1 MICLSYTRPPD
12 LSKKKNLFR
21 LISANKQINTEIW
34 NLSLSLTQRF
44 KKFSI
49 SYFLWGILTKTLTTK
64 NMGLRSNPR
73 RTFFTLSLLSILVFL
88 LFTSF
93 ALAQVSLSLSLSLY
107 AYMWCLLV
115 IVIVFVVNFRSSS
128 LILTRKS
135 LPDPKIWVAVARFVC
150 VYFFFFFKG
159 FVWLAAEKIWLERT
173 RKKEKLLHVLCVSL
187 IWVAFSFG

>member
-93 ALAQVSLSLSLSLY
+93 ALAQVSLSLSLY

-150 VYFFFFFKG
+150 VYFFFFLRICFIG
-159 FVWLAAEKIWLERT
+159 CWENLI
-173 RKKEKLLHVLCVSL
+173 RKNKKKRETFTC
-187 IWVAFSFG
+187 FMC

>member
-1 MICLSYTRPPD
+1 MYLWEVFLIKKYNNSKLERRQIIKFLPKKWSVAFTQYHMLTYFYSTFWRSD
-12 LSKKKNLFR
+12 LRTWSVSRTHAHQKNLFR
-21 LISANKQINTEIW
+21 W

-64 NMGLRSNPR
+64 KMGLRSNPR
-73 RTFFTLSLLSILVFL
+73 RTFFSLSLLSILVFL

-93 ALAQVSLSLSLSLY
+93 ALAQVSLSLY

-115 IVIVFVVNFRSSS
+115 IVIEFVVNFRSSS

-135 LPDPKIWVAVARFVC
+135 LLDPKIWVAVARFVC
-150 VYFFFFFKG
+150 VYFYLFLFF
-159 FVWLAAEKIWLERT
+159 
-173 RKKEKLLHVLCVSL
+173 
-187 IWVAFSFG
+187 

>member
-21 LISANKQINTEIW
+21 LISANKQINTEFW

-49 SYFLWGILTKTLTTK
+49 SYFLWDILTKTLTTK

-93 ALAQVSLSLSLSLY
+93 ALAQVSLSLSLSLSLY

-150 VYFFFFFKG
+150 VYFFFFKDLFD
-159 FVWLAAEKIWLERT
+159 WLL
-173 RKKEKLLHVLCVSL
+173 RK
-187 IWVAFSFG
+187 FD

>member
-49 SYFLWGILTKTLTTK
+49 SYFLWDILTKTLTTK

-93 ALAQVSLSLSLSLY
+93 ALAQVSLSLSLSLSLS
-107 AYMWCLLV
+107 MHICGVCWWLWLCLLWILGV
-115 IVIVFVVNFRSSS
+115 RAWYWQGRVYQIQRSGS
-128 LILTRKS
+128 
-135 LPDPKIWVAVARFVC
+135 P
-150 VYFFFFFKG
+150 
-159 FVWLAAEKIWLERT
+159 
-173 RKKEKLLHVLCVSL
+173 
-187 IWVAFSFG
+187 

>member
-1 MICLSYTRPPD
+1 MYSVVYANVFLLHLLEIRSSHMICLSYTRPPD

-49 SYFLWGILTKTLTTK
+49 SYFLWDILTKTLTTK

-93 ALAQVSLSLSLSLY
+93 ALAQVSLSLSLSLSLS
-107 AYMWCLLV
+107 MHICGVCWWLWLCLLWILGV
-115 IVIVFVVNFRSSS
+115 RAWYWQGRVYQIQRSGS
-128 LILTRKS
+128 
-135 LPDPKIWVAVARFVC
+135 P
-150 VYFFFFFKG
+150 
-159 FVWLAAEKIWLERT
+159 
-173 RKKEKLLHVLCVSL
+173 
-187 IWVAFSFG
+187 